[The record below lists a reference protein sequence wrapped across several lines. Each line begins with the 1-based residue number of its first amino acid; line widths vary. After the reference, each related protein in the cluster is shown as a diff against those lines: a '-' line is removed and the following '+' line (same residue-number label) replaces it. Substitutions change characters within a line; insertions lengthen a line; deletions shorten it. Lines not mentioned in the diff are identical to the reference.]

1 MTAVRE
7 PTSAAVRNIF
17 GKMGEFKALWFKQ
30 HYSSCGLDRCHSLS
44 SLKKPTKAR
53 IPLSLCI
60 HRELTKTSAE
70 GAEQII
76 LLHSV
81 TICFPLFTIYF
92 YIMSLK
98 WSPID
103 SKWISLW
110 GKQTEIERI
119 AILQI
124 KGNHRGRFFKVPWQQ
139 NTEILKF
146 DENMGQR

>member
-1 MTAVRE
+1 MWPGSVLQSVLAE
-7 PTSAAVRNIF
+7 
-17 GKMGEFKALWFKQ
+17 KAHK
-30 HYSSCGLDRCHSLS
+30 S
-44 SLKKPTKAR
+44 
-53 IPLSLCI
+53 IPLGLCI

-98 WSPID
+98 WSQID
-103 SKWISLW
+103 SKWISLC
-110 GKQTEIERI
+110 GEQTEIERI

-124 KGNHRGRFFKVPWQQ
+124 KGNHRGGFFKVPWQQ